1 MAGGFGAVQGAG
13 PANPPGYTG
22 GVYGPNGQITYPGGG
37 QGGALPQTPYQLATG
52 AGYMWDPVQRT
63 YIKSPAALGG
73 QLNTLAT
80 SALGVASGPL
90 LSGIAGGGL
99 GPLSAAAGI
108 GGGSIGVGGAGTPG
122 VVGAG
127 TGGPVSG
134 GAGIPGIG
142 PIDTSAATSA
152 AFGAAKDQSGQ
163 EANASLKSLQGLM
176 GAEGLSG
183 SGMEAEGE
191 KGIVENALGEMGSA
205 SRANATT
212 QANNALDLAKT
223 NQAAAIT
230 QRGQD
235 IAAEEANAQL
245 AEQQA
250 ALQAGSSL
258 NMLKLALGL
267 LPQVSISGNSNGG
280 ASASASL
287 Y

>member
-1 MAGGFGAVQGAG
+1 MPWDPWSYEYGQYITPQLSSYMASSG
-13 PANPPGYTG
+13 ANPNTYAAATQSGYTWNP
-22 GVYGPNGQITYPGGG
+22 VTNAWALSPSE
-37 QGGALPQTPYQLATG
+37 QGGN
-52 AGYMWDPVQRT
+52 VN
-63 YIKSPAALGG
+63 SF
-73 QLNTLAT
+73 AT
-80 SALGVASGPL
+80 SALGEPSGSL
-90 LSGIAGGGL
+90 FSGLGTSLSGL
-99 GPLSAAAGI
+99 QSAAGV
-108 GGGSIGVGGAGTPG
+108 GVGGAGSPG
-122 VVGAG
+122 VIGAG

-134 GAGIPGIG
+134 GAGIPGIA

-163 EANASLKSLQGLM
+163 EAQASLKSLRGLM
-176 GAEGLSG
+176 GANGLSG

-191 KGIVENALGEMGSA
+191 KGIVESALGEMGSA

-235 IAAEEANAQL
+235 IAAEEANASL
-245 AEQQA
+245 AQQQA
-250 ALQAGSSL
+250 ALQANSSL
-258 NMLKLALGL
+258 SMLKLALGL
-267 LPQVSISGNSNGG
+267 LPQVSISGNSNGN

>member
-1 MAGGFGAVQGAG
+1 MAGGLGAIQGAG

-63 YIKSPAALGG
+63 YIKSPASLGG
-73 QLNTLAT
+73 SLNTLAT

-90 LSGIAGGGL
+90 MSGVLGGGGL
-99 GPLSAAAGI
+99 GPLQSAAGV
-108 GGGSIGVGGAGTPG
+108 GGGSIGVGGGGAG
-122 VVGAG
+122 VVAPG
-127 TGGPVSG
+127 TGGPVNG

-191 KGIVENALGEMGSA
+191 KGIIENALGEMGSA

-212 QANNALDLAKT
+212 QANNALDIAKT
-223 NQAAAIT
+223 NQSAAIT

-250 ALQAGSSL
+250 ALQASSSL

-267 LPQVSISGNSNGG
+267 LPQLNVSSNTNGG
-280 ASASASL
+280 SSVSAGL